1 MSYLSSK
8 VYTWSMYNMYMVY
21 DWVYLTRMLLEFPRD
36 NTLLFPI
43 EHREWR
49 RNCCF
54 HILTVRGICV
64 NNNLYNW
71 MRAVH
76 VVALVLL
83 QMSYI
88 WIYRVICKE
97 KSQFKQQYISL
108 KNKRTKTGWQFRIIL
123 IVKIIT
129 NIGCIQKLS

>member
-1 MSYLSSK
+1 MIYLSSK
-8 VYTWSMYNMYMVY
+8 VCTWSNI
-21 DWVYLTRMLLEFPRD
+21 LTCLWFMIEYIWQECSWSFPEII
-36 NTLLFPI
+36 LSSPI